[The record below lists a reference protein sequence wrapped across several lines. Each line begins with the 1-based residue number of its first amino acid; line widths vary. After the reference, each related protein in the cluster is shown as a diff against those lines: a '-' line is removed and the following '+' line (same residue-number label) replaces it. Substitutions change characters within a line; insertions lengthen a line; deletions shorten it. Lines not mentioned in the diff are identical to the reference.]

1 MYIGLIGVNKVCA
14 IKTTRTELLIGNS
27 ANDHRCVAILITGE
41 VAGSAAVG
49 AIRFVFDRR

>member
-1 MYIGLIGVNKVCA
+1 MYIGVNKVCA

-27 ANDHRCVAILITGE
+27 AIDHRCVAILITGE